1 MIQEIFPHRFNNHYL
16 ANKNI
21 GEKDF
26 VLHYNGNSL
35 LLKTSLQLF
44 MAALLLVI
52 WSNGIAGAVD
62 FSQKKPA
69 QSMIQ
74 LSIQRYPMPSDETS
88 QGIEQG
94 SVLSQEL
101 ITLDLNRTAL
111 LLVDVWKTHEQHS
124 DNEWLDKKQTN
135 IEQKIV
141 PLLAFARRHR
151 LMIIHLPHRQEIADE
166 ATPLPGEIVCTPR
179 DPDELQH
186 ELLGVLQ
193 EHQVTTLLYA
203 GYNSNLCVLFRPT
216 GILAMRTLGYQTIL
230 IRDCTIAFVPQNF
243 TSQEERAFLNQF
255 EPLWGITTTLDD
267 VQHALQSLKMP
278 NSDLVLE
285 DTMEGKKREQEK
297 IEEYILTR

>member
-1 MIQEIFPHRFNNHYL
+1 MNKLWDNTSCGVRRFFHMKRDT
-16 ANKNI
+16 A
-21 GEKDF
+21 
-26 VLHYNGNSL
+26 
-35 LLKTSLQLF
+35 LQLF

-111 LLVDVWKTHEQHS
+111 LLVDVWKTYEQHS
-124 DNEWLDKKQTN
+124 DDEWLDKKQTN

-278 NSDLVLE
+278 SSDVVLE